1 MTAIL
6 YREIVAQLV
15 TRRVPEKFL
24 RRVID
29 GNDAYRSLV
38 LVSPW
43 IDPMYDEP
51 YRLEAL
57 VNKIRSRSIPTY
69 VITREP
75 EETWHREAVELL
87 CKCATVEMN
96 FNHLLHAKFYVCECV
111 PHGFALLATSNLT
124 TPGLLGYEV
133 GLLVEGRGGGEP
145 IVNKLRDL
153 CLFTLRAFR
162 ETRRIKEIHRIG
174 GSRL

>member
-15 TRRVPEKFL
+15 TQRVPEKFL

-29 GNDAYRSLV
+29 GNDTYRSLI

-43 IDPMYDEP
+43 IDPLYDQE

-57 VNKIRSRSIPTY
+57 VKKIEKRNIHTY

-75 EETWHREAVELL
+75 EERWHQEAVDLL
-87 CKCATVEMN
+87 CRCATVEMN
-96 FNHLLHAKFYVCECV
+96 FNHLLHAKFFVCESV

-153 CLFTLRAFR
+153 CLFPLRALK
-162 ETRRIKEIHRIG
+162 ETRRVKEIRRIG
-174 GSRL
+174 GSRS